1 MPGDARRTS
10 GVGRQDSNIDVMK
23 RKVNRQ
29 TLQSLGG
36 FLFVRFSCP
45 CRIRRGMNTTLTHFF
60 LCQGKREGLFANHE
74 EAKMNKNLYVG
85 NLSQKVTEDDL
96 RNNFSE
102 AGAVVSVSII
112 KDKFSGVSRGF
123 GFVEMETEEGAQEA
137 IKKFNGGDLDGKT
150 ITVNE
155 ARPKKESTGPRRDQN
170 RGGGYRGGGR
180 GRY

>member
-1 MPGDARRTS
+1 
-10 GVGRQDSNIDVMK
+10 
-23 RKVNRQ
+23 
-29 TLQSLGG
+29 
-36 FLFVRFSCP
+36 
-45 CRIRRGMNTTLTHFF
+45 
-60 LCQGKREGLFANHE
+60 
-74 EAKMNKNLYVG
+74 MNKNLYVG

-102 AGAVVSVSII
+102 AGAVASVSVI

-150 ITVNE
+150 ISVNE
-155 ARPKKESTGPRRDQN
+155 ARPKTESTGPRRDQN
-170 RGGGYRGGGR
+170 RGGGFRSGGGGGGGYRGGGGGGR

>member
-1 MPGDARRTS
+1 
-10 GVGRQDSNIDVMK
+10 
-23 RKVNRQ
+23 
-29 TLQSLGG
+29 
-36 FLFVRFSCP
+36 
-45 CRIRRGMNTTLTHFF
+45 
-60 LCQGKREGLFANHE
+60 
-74 EAKMNKNLYVG
+74 MNKNLYVG

-102 AGAVVSVSII
+102 AGAVASVSVI

-155 ARPKKESTGPRRDQN
+155 ARPKTESSGPRRDGGGRGPGGGGGGFRGG
-170 RGGGYRGGGR
+170 RGGGGGGGGR